1 MNLQLEFQSHNPRL
15 IYVEHRFLDD
25 GRIGFSYKF
34 VYAGQVYRG
43 VLIYNVVDG
52 KIDWRG
58 RAEMFDSWK
67 DINKKER

>member
-15 IYVEHRFLDD
+15 IYVGHRFLDD
-25 GRIGFSYKF
+25 GRIGFYYMF
-34 VYAGQVYRG
+34 FYAGQVYRG

-58 RAEMFDSWK
+58 RAEMFDSWN
-67 DINKKER
+67 DINQKER